1 MKFYLEKENI
11 TKEITLEKNLSIKDF
26 LKTQN
31 IAVESVIVQKNGQIC
46 LEDTTISNTDE
57 LRILSV
63 VSGG

>member
-1 MKFYLEKENI
+1 MKFFIEKENV
-11 TKEITLEKNLSIKDF
+11 TKEIRLNKEITIKEF

-31 IAVESVIVQKNGQIC
+31 IAVESVIVQKNKQIS
-46 LEDTTISNTDE
+46 LEDTLICDTDE